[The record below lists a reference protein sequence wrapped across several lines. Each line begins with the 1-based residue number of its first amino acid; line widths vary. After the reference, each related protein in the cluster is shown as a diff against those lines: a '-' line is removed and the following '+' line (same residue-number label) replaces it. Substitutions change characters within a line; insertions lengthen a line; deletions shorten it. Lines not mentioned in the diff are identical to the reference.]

1 MLSVP
6 TDVEEYEER
15 LLLPRQLEDAMAF
28 RLATYS
34 LGELFGQSKAFECGD
49 FYHIA
54 KSIFKIIT

>member
-15 LLLPRQLEDAMAF
+15 ILLPCQHLG
-28 RLATYS
+28 LATYS
-34 LGELFGQSKAFECGD
+34 LGELFGQSTAFECGD